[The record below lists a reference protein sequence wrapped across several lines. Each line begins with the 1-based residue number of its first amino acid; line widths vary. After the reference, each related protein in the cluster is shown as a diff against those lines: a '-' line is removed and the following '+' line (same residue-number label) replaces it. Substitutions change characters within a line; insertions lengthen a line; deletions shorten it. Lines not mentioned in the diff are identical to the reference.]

1 MFKKIID
8 FFVGLYNDV
17 KAYVTKNLVKSII
30 LGVAIIVGLVGL
42 ILTLDKAFI
51 PFILLT
57 ASAGVIV
64 LTLLFVK
71 DK

>member
-1 MFKKIID
+1 MFKKIIA
-8 FFVGLYNDV
+8 FFTGLYKDI
-17 KAYVTKNLVKSII
+17 KSYITKNLVKSII

-42 ILTLDKAFI
+42 ILTLDKAFV
-51 PFILLT
+51 PFVLLT
-57 ASAGVIV
+57 VSSGVIV